1 MKNRVKKFAALLL
14 AMVMLGTSMAIPALA
29 SAGVSVTDVMKN
41 DQKVITNVTVEVTGT
56 TEKAGK
62 GIIAVYTKKDSTL
75 KKVFFSKTNLE
86 KGSTEG
92 KYTLDFE
99 DKDLKVGEDEEMRVF
114 VWAMDDEKGL
124 TQQPLSDTYT
134 YEEPKELPS
143 TAIIGTLA
151 ANEKMFPQDEITI
164 GDMAENLVFTPNTED
179 ESKINVS
186 GTIKYVESYTSIDE
200 QYQTHYYLPVKV
212 SGLNKDAVVYLGY
225 QDGYEYEQEDE
236 NVTIIDGKKYI
247 KITSDHF
254 DAEETEFRFI
264 NRIGDEKQAITVMV
278 DLDGDKR
285 DYVPTTYTIDV
296 SALTLAEKPAAAST
310 ASMCTLGAETALYEK
325 TAAELAENLA
335 LTPNTEDAS
344 KIDVSGTLKYVE
356 NYPSM
361 GDKAQTHYYLPFAVS
376 GLNENTVVYLE
387 SKEGFTDT
395 INEKT
400 YKKITSANFDDDAK
414 SLLYIVRAVDND
426 KKSFTVIVDLD
437 GDGKEYAPTT
447 YTFDLSE
454 LALEQ
459 VYNVTGIADKNISAV
474 KLYQNDAVVASAEPK
489 QGEDGTYTVT
499 FPKLK
504 AGEYAI
510 SAEVKSDENVEYVI
524 DYIKVGGEETRTV
537 NVVDGD
543 VSFEVK
549 SKEKTYTV
557 SGTFTDVY
565 GAVNYIA
572 AVKLTN
578 TATDGEIMGTVDYD
592 TRTIVFSDVPNGTY
606 SVNVLC
612 NNKGLDDN
620 YRNYYFAYELTSA
633 SYENGVLT
641 VNKTDVSDLKVGIS
655 ECSPAPG
662 DSSGGAISLTG
673 TASAGV
679 EKVLLMDSGVV
690 ALTGTPSEQ
699 PDDNG
704 KYTLTFDEEVIAGYT
719 YTVVA
724 VCTDGYVARI
734 KNNSY
739 ANGKIYVRKLPRA
752 LHDTDAIT
760 VTAAAPADENLTVTN
775 TAKEADKD
783 TNNGY
788 VDVRENAQ
796 AGACVKLTVN
806 PNENY
811 VTKSVAVTSGEDAVS
826 LIQLDDNTYMF
837 TMPDKDVTVS
847 AEFERVYSITA
858 ETVEGAEISFWKDNG
873 GTDDPTTSAAAGET
887 VYVQVN
893 VTDTNEEVGK
903 VQYSADGENYTEA
916 VYDENSRYYVF
927 TMPAS
932 DVTVRALLMS

>member
-1 MKNRVKKFAALLL
+1 MKNRFKKFAALLL
-14 AMVMLGTSMAIPALA
+14 AMVMLGTSMAMPALA
-29 SAGVSVTDVMKN
+29 SAGVSVTDVMEN

-62 GIIAVYTKKDSTL
+62 GIIAVYTKNDNTL

-99 DKDLKVGEDEEMRVF
+99 DEDLKVGEDEEMRVF

-164 GDMAENLVFTPNTED
+164 GDMAENLVFTPNKED
-179 ESKINVS
+179 ESKINAT

-212 SGLNKDAVVYLGY
+212 SGLKKDAVVYLGY

-296 SALTLAEKPAAAST
+296 SALTLAEKPAVAST
-310 ASMCTLGAETALYEK
+310 ASMCTLGADTALYEK
-325 TAAELAENLA
+325 TASELVENLA

-356 NYPSM
+356 NYTSM
-361 GDKAQTHYYLPFAVS
+361 GEKAQTHYYLPFAVS
-376 GLNENTVVYLE
+376 GLNENAVVYLE

-400 YKKITSANFDDDAK
+400 YKKITSENFDDDAK

-426 KKSFTVIVDLD
+426 KKSFTVMVDLD

-459 VYNVTGIADKNISAV
+459 VYNVTGTADENISAV

-489 QGEDGTYTVT
+489 KGEDGTYTVT
-499 FPKLK
+499 FPNLK

>member
-29 SAGVSVTDVMKN
+29 SAGVSVTDVMEN

-62 GIIAVYTKKDSTL
+62 GIIAVYTKKDNTL

-92 KYTLDFE
+92 KYTLNFE
-99 DKDLKVGEDEEMRVF
+99 DEDLKVGEDEEMRVF
-114 VWAMDDEKGL
+114 VWAMDDENGL

-179 ESKINVS
+179 ESKINAT

-212 SGLNKDAVVYLGY
+212 SGLKKDAVVYLGY

-296 SALTLAEKPAAAST
+296 SALTLAEKPAVAST
-310 ASMCTLGAETALYEK
+310 ASMCTLGADTALYEK
-325 TAAELAENLA
+325 TASELAENLA

-356 NYPSM
+356 NYTSM

-376 GLNENTVVYLE
+376 GLNENAVVYLE
-387 SKEGFTDT
+387 SNVDAPVT

-400 YKKITSANFDDDAK
+400 YKKITSENFDDDAK

-426 KKSFTVIVDLD
+426 KKSFTVMVDLD

-459 VYNVTGIADKNISAV
+459 VYNVTGTADENISAV

-489 QGEDGTYTVT
+489 KGEDGTYTVT

-592 TRTIVFSDVPNGTY
+592 AHTIVFSDVPNGTY

-612 NNKGLDDN
+612 NNKGLDTN
-620 YRNYYFAYELTSA
+620 YSTYYFAYELTSA

-641 VNKTDVSDLKVGIS
+641 L
-655 ECSPAPG
+655 
-662 DSSGGAISLTG
+662 
-673 TASAGV
+673 
-679 EKVLLMDSGVV
+679 
-690 ALTGTPSEQ
+690 
-699 PDDNG
+699 
-704 KYTLTFDEEVIAGYT
+704 
-719 YTVVA
+719 
-724 VCTDGYVARI
+724 
-734 KNNSY
+734 
-739 ANGKIYVRKLPRA
+739 
-752 LHDTDAIT
+752 
-760 VTAAAPADENLTVTN
+760 
-775 TAKEADKD
+775 
-783 TNNGY
+783 
-788 VDVRENAQ
+788 
-796 AGACVKLTVN
+796 
-806 PNENY
+806 
-811 VTKSVAVTSGEDAVS
+811 
-826 LIQLDDNTYMF
+826 
-837 TMPDKDVTVS
+837 TMPKKQPAKPEVK
-847 AEFERVYSITA
+847 
-858 ETVEGAEISFWKDNG
+858 EI
-873 GTDDPTTSAAAGET
+873 AI
-887 VYVQVN
+887 Q
-893 VTDTNEEVGK
+893 
-903 VQYSADGENYTEA
+903 
-916 VYDENSRYYVF
+916 
-927 TMPAS
+927 
-932 DVTVRALLMS
+932 

>member
-29 SAGVSVTDVMKN
+29 SAGVSITGVTGN
-41 DQKVITNVTVEVTGT
+41 EQGIITNVTVEVTGT

-75 KKVFFSKTNLE
+75 KEVFFSNNNLK

-92 KYTLDFE
+92 KYTLNFE
-99 DKDLKVGEDEEMRVF
+99 DEDLKVGEDEEMRVF
-114 VWAMDDEKGL
+114 VWAMDDENGL

-134 YEEPKELPS
+134 YKEPKELPS

-151 ANEKMFPQDEITI
+151 ANEKMFPKDEITI
-164 GDMAENLVFTPNTED
+164 GDMAENLVFTPNKED
-179 ESKINVS
+179 ESKINAT

-212 SGLNKDAVVYLGY
+212 SGLKKDAVVYLGY

-236 NVTIIDGKKYI
+236 NVTTIDGKKYT

-278 DLDGDKR
+278 DLDGDGKE
-285 DYVPTTYTIDV
+285 YVPTTYTIDV
-296 SALTLAEKPAAAST
+296 SALTLAEKPSA
-310 ASMCTLGAETALYEK
+310 ASMCTLGADTILYEK
-325 TAAELAENLA
+325 TASELAENLA
-335 LTPNTEDAS
+335 LTPSTEDES

-356 NYPSM
+356 NYTSM
-361 GDKAQTHYYLPFAVS
+361 GEKAQTHYYLPFAVS
-376 GLNENTVVYLE
+376 GLNENAVVYLE
-387 SKEGFTDT
+387 SNVGYTDT

-400 YKKITSANFDDDAK
+400 YKKITSENFDDDAK
-414 SLLYIVRAVDND
+414 SLLYIVRAVDSE
-426 KKSFTVIVDLD
+426 KKSFTVMVDLD

-454 LALEQ
+454 LDLEQ
-459 VYNVTGIADKNISAV
+459 VYNVTGTADENISAV

-524 DYIKVGGEETRTV
+524 DYIKVGGEEKRTV

-565 GAVNYIA
+565 GVVNYIA

-592 TRTIVFSDVPNGTY
+592 THTIVFSDVPNGTY

-612 NNKGLDDN
+612 NNKGFDTN
-620 YRNYYFAYELTSA
+620 YSTYYFAYKLTSA
-633 SYENGVLT
+633 SYEDSVLT
-641 VNKTDVSDLKVGIS
+641 VNKTDVSDLKVEIS

-679 EKVLLMDSGVV
+679 EKVLLMESGVV
-690 ALTGTPSEQ
+690 ASTGTRSEQ

-704 KYTLTFDEEVIAGYT
+704 KYTLTFDEEVMTGYT

-724 VCTDGYVARI
+724 VCTDGYVAHI

-752 LHDTDAIT
+752 LYDTDAIT
-760 VTAAAPADENLTVTN
+760 VTAAAPADENLTVAN

-788 VDVRENAQ
+788 VDVREKAA

-847 AEFERVYSITA
+847 AEFAKVYSITA
-858 ETVEGAEISFWKDNG
+858 EAVEGAEISFWKDNG
-873 GTDDPTTSAAAGET
+873 GTFDPATSAAAGET
-887 VYVQVN
+887 VCVRVN
-893 VTDTNEEVGK
+893 VTDTNKEVGK
-903 VQYSADGENYTEA
+903 VQYSADGATYTDAEK
-916 VYDENSRYYVF
+916 DENGSYYVF